1 MPLTKLNPE
10 QLSAATAP
18 LGQNLIIASAGTG
31 KTSTIIGRIAHLLKN
46 DTPPEAILLL
56 TFTNKAAGEMIDRIA
71 QAFGQKVAEAI
82 QAGTFHSISYKWLK
96 RLDEPLTLKQPS
108 ELKTLFKTVYD
119 HHLQRATRH
128 DNAPLTAAALYDY
141 YSLWENRV
149 HDSFSEWLTERN
161 AAHEIYGDLYEKM
174 FEAFGT
180 LKQELGFVGFNDL
193 LLFMRARLL
202 EGEKSPF
209 QEVLVDEYQD
219 TNPLQNALLEA
230 INPPSLFCVGDYD
243 QSIYAFNGAEIGIIG
258 TFDERYPSAQVFSLS
273 KNYRSSAPILS
284 LAGRVI
290 AHNPR
295 IYPKE
300 LEVTK
305 TGPAAAPALLAYGE
319 LFDQY
324 QDIARRI
331 AITPTPKNEIA
342 VIFRNNSS
350 ADGIEA
356 MLRELSIPCRRKGGG
371 SFFDA
376 REIKVLLDLITL
388 AVNSRD
394 LLAFV
399 HILEYGPGIGGATA
413 KEIYDAALI
422 IGGGNLLRGFLDP
435 KAPKAPL
442 FAKSYDPTRPGL
454 FGHEEVA
461 PTAARTDRF
470 AISGGFQNHPLLAH
484 PGLQPEGAQFLAQFY
499 QVAGLLCQ
507 PLSPARL
514 IEKLTAAPLY
524 EQIADK
530 LAHKRGLNKNRTL
543 DENLKAQ
550 AKERI
555 FTKAQTLKELSR
567 HYGECDRFINAMV
580 LGAGEM
586 SEGSGVN
593 LLSVHASKGLEFDE
607 VFVIDLMDGRFPNR
621 KLMSQGGEI
630 EEERRLFYVAATR
643 AREKLFLSYAN
654 WDKYKKIDHKP
665 SQFLYEAGLIE
676 GVFGDQEKPN

>member
-1 MPLTKLNPE
+1 MPLKKLNPE

-18 LGQNLIIASAGTG
+18 LGKNLIIASAGTG
-31 KTSTIIGRIAHLLKN
+31 KTSTIIGRIAHLLQSGVA
-46 DTPPEAILLL
+46 PETILLL

-71 QAFGQKVAEAI
+71 TAFGQGVANEI
-82 QAGTFHSISYKWLK
+82 QAGTFHSVSYKWLK
-96 RLDEPLTLKQPS
+96 KLGEPIALKQPS

-119 HHLQRATRH
+119 RRLQRTARQESGPLSA
-128 DNAPLTAAALYDY
+128 APLYDY

-149 HDSFSEWLTERN
+149 HGSFSQWLSDRN
-161 AAHEIYGDLYEKM
+161 PAHELYGDLYEGM
-174 FEAFGT
+174 FEEFNA
-180 LKQELGFVGFNDL
+180 LKRQLGFAGFNDL
-193 LLFMRARLL
+193 LLLMRQRLR
-202 EGEKSPF
+202 EGESSPF
-209 QEVLVDEYQD
+209 EEVLVDEYQD
-219 TNPLQNALLEA
+219 TNPLQNSLLEA
-230 INPPSLFCVGDYD
+230 LGAPSLFCVGDYD

-258 TFDERYPSAQVFSLS
+258 TFDERYPGAQVFSLS

-284 LAGRVI
+284 LANRVI

-300 LEVTK
+300 LQVTK
-305 TGPAAAPALLAYGE
+305 TGPASPPALLAYGE

-331 AITPTPKNEIA
+331 ALSQSPKNAIA

-350 ADGIEA
+350 ADGLEA
-356 MLRELSIPCRRKGGG
+356 MLRELGIPCRRKGGG
-371 SFFDA
+371 SFFEA

-394 LLAFV
+394 LLAFI
-399 HILEYGPGIGGATA
+399 HILEYGPAIGAATA
-413 KEIYDAALI
+413 KELYDAALE
-422 IGGGNLLRGFLDP
+422 IGQGNLLRGFLDP
-435 KAPKAPL
+435 KRPSAPL

-461 PTAARTDRF
+461 PTAARADRF
-470 AISGGFQNHPLLAH
+470 TLSGGFGGHPLLTH
-484 PGLQPEGAQFLAQFY
+484 PGLQPESAQFLAHLY

-514 IEKLTAAPLY
+514 IEKLIASPLY

-543 DENLKAQ
+543 DEAAKAH

-567 HYGECDRFINAMV
+567 HYQECDRFINAMV

-607 VFVIDLMDGRFPNR
+607 VFVVDLMDGRFPNR

-630 EEERRLFYVAATR
+630 EEERRLFYVATTR
-643 AREKLFLSYAN
+643 ARDRLYLSYAS

-676 GVFGDQEKPN
+676 GRFGDQEKPN